1 MNEVRELVAFM
12 RSGKRKEILL
22 EEYFFLR
29 KKQKKWNRKREY
41 RLLNQLEKSEVLSVG
56 YKKIGTEIKKILYST
71 TSEA

>member
-22 EEYFFLR
+22 EEYLFLR
-29 KKQKKWNRKREY
+29 RKQKKWNKKREY

-56 YKKIGTEIKKILYST
+56 YQKRDDEIKKNLILHNN
-71 TSEA
+71 

>member
-29 KKQKKWNRKREY
+29 RKQKKWNKKREY

-56 YKKIGTEIKKILYST
+56 YKKIGAEIKRNLILHNN
-71 TSEA
+71 